1 MNITI
6 VGSGTCVPSLKRS
19 TCSVLME
26 IAGEKL
32 LFDTGAGTLRR
43 LLELGVDFSAIPY
56 IFYSHLHPD
65 HTGEFC
71 SFVFAM
77 KYPETYR
84 RKIPFKIVA
93 AKGFA
98 GFYERLKNAY
108 GDWIELDPRLMEI
121 IELNNHK
128 ADHRD
133 FGTFRVDTLPM
144 AHTEESI
151 AYRITSLDGISVVY
165 SGDTDFCQNLIRLSK
180 DADLLICEC
189 ALPDQ
194 IKVPG
199 HLTPSLAGQIAE
211 EAGAKMLVL
220 THFYPEC
227 EEVDIAEQCRK
238 SYSGKLI
245 LAEDCMRISLSQ
257 NSV

>member
-1 MNITI
+1 MSINVTI

-19 TCSVLME
+19 SCSVLMK
-26 IAGEKL
+26 IAGENL

-65 HTGEFC
+65 HTGELC
-71 SFVFAM
+71 SFLFAM

-84 RKIPFKIVA
+84 RKKPFKIVA
-93 AKGFA
+93 AKGFSE
-98 GFYERLKNAY
+98 FYERLKGVY
-108 GDWIELDPRLMEI
+108 GEWITLDPYL
-121 IELNNHK
+121 IEVTEMNNDK
-128 ADHRD
+128 ADYRD
-133 FGTFRVDTLPM
+133 FGTFHIDTLPM
-144 AHTEESI
+144 AHTEQSI
-151 AYRITSLDGISVVY
+151 AYRITSTDGKSVVY
-165 SGDTDFCQNLIRLSK
+165 SGDTDFCQNLIKLSK
-180 DADLLICEC
+180 DADLLICES

-211 EAGAKMLVL
+211 EAGAKSLLL

-227 EEVDIAEQCRK
+227 EPVDIAEQCK
-238 SYSGKLI
+238 KTYSGKLL
-245 LAEDCMRISLSQ
+245 LAEDSMRIS
-257 NSV
+257 V

>member
-1 MNITI
+1 
-6 VGSGTCVPSLKRS
+6 
-19 TCSVLME
+19 ME

-43 LLELGVDFSAIPY
+43 LSELGVDFSTIRY

-65 HTGEFC
+65 HTGELC
-71 SFVFAM
+71 SFLFAM

-84 RKIPFKIVA
+84 RKKPFKIVA
-93 AKGFA
+93 AKGFLN
-98 GFYERLKNAY
+98 FYERLKNVY
-108 GDWIELDPRLMEI
+108 GDWIELGPQLMEL
-121 IELNNHK
+121 IEFNNKK
-128 ADHRD
+128 ADRQN
-133 FGTFRVDTLPM
+133 FETFCVDTLPM

-151 AYRITSLDGISVVY
+151 AYRITSRDGASVVY
-165 SGDTDFCQNLIRLSK
+165 SGDTDFCQNLIRLSR
-180 DADLLICEC
+180 DADLLICES

-211 EAGAKMLVL
+211 EAGVKKLLL

-227 EEVDIAEQCRK
+227 ESVDIAEQCRK
-238 SYSGKLI
+238 TYSGTLL
-245 LAEDCMRISLSQ
+245 LAEDFMHLC
-257 NSV
+257 VE

>member
-1 MNITI
+1 MSINVTI

-19 TCSVLME
+19 SCSVLME
-26 IAGEKL
+26 VGGEKL

-71 SFVFAM
+71 SFLFAM

-84 RKIPFKIVA
+84 RKKPFKIVA
-93 AKGFA
+93 AKGFSD
-98 GFYERLKNAY
+98 FYERLKNVY
-108 GDWIELDPRLMEI
+108 GDWIELEPQLVEL
-121 IELNNHK
+121 IELKNNK

-133 FGTFRVDTLPM
+133 FGAFHVDTLPM
-144 AHTEESI
+144 DHTEESI
-151 AYRITSLDGISVVY
+151 AYRVTSKNGKSVVY
-165 SGDTDFCQNLIRLSK
+165 SGDTDFCRNLIRLSK
-180 DADLLICEC
+180 DADLLICES

-211 EAGAKMLVL
+211 EAGAKMLLL

-227 EEVDIAEQCRK
+227 APVDIAEQCRK
-238 SYSGKLI
+238 SYSGKLL
-245 LAEDCMRISLSQ
+245 LAEDSMRV
-257 NSV
+257 SV